1 MLIKL
6 VSCEMLVTDSKYLTE
21 LFFVLPEGYITA
33 IGYYQITCLTLLIL
47 YCTSLIL
54 YEIPKCE
61 SLYIHMCG
69 PRWHACMCSVI
80 VMECTYS
87 PHPYRH

>member
-1 MLIKL
+1 MQGFTPASSLVVRLGQLYVLIKL

-33 IGYYQITCLTLLIL
+33 IGYYQNTCLTLLIL

-61 SLYIHMCG
+61 SLYIYIYVW
-69 PRWHACMCSVI
+69 P
-80 VMECTYS
+80 
-87 PHPYRH
+87 